1 MSRTPVIEVTKLA
14 KKFDD
19 AAEVELPALVDIN
32 LEIYAGEYIIIFGPS
47 GCGKTT
53 LLNVMAGL
61 TNFNDGDIKIRGKSL
76 RHLTEDELAV
86 HRREKIGMVF
96 QQFNVIK
103 SMTVLQNVALP
114 QLFSGES
121 RLHRLRR
128 AAKLLNLLGLEKHLS
143 KRPSALSGGQQQRV
157 AIARALSN
165 NPWIVIA
172 DEPTGNLDSKSAD
185 EVMKLFTIL
194 NKKSKR
200 TIIMVTHNPDYLQFA
215 DRVIYMKDGK
225 IEREVQNRHADD
237 ADVEKLP
244 EISSLEKLIDG

>member
-1 MSRTPVIEVTKLA
+1 MARTPVIEVVKLT

-19 AAEVELPALVDIN
+19 AAEVELPALFDIS
-32 LEIYAGEYIIIFGPS
+32 LQVYAGEYIIIFGPS

-53 LLNVMAGL
+53 LLNVIAGL
-61 TNFNDGDIKIRGKSL
+61 TGFSDGDAKIRGKSL
-76 RHLTEDELAV
+76 RHLTEDQLAIY
-86 HRREKIGMVF
+86 RREKIGMVF

-121 RLHRLRR
+121 NQSRLSR
-128 AAKLLNLLGLEKHLS
+128 AAKLLRLLGLEKHLD

-165 NPWIVIA
+165 NPWIIIA

-185 EVMKLFTIL
+185 EVMKLFAIL
-194 NKKSKR
+194 NKRSKR
-200 TIIMVTHNPDYLQFA
+200 TILMVTHNPDYLRFA

-225 IEREVQNRHADD
+225 IVREARHKHHSD

-244 EISSLEKLIDG
+244 DISNLDKLIEG